1 MEKTNKSFG
10 LGLIGFDDN
19 QKKTFFAIFSLAE
32 SRLEQTWQIVDWE
45 LADFFLF
52 ATEKSQ
58 SEAFIVEKKLPI
70 DRCLFCSEQ
79 DTRVSNDL
87 FVDAKKIPRLVS
99 MVVVL
104 NRIATQTLLDSTSPA
119 SLIELEDIVTSNS
132 DNNFF
137 DPEQSFLKHLL
148 QNTSEPFACS
158 FSSPTG
164 SYKLYA
170 DLVGKVYYCQAGLKD
185 LGVCLG
191 VEEAIAT
198 HVVSPTEWNDVL
210 AHASTLPAR
219 PLNNLIW
226 YVAFK
231 LSNGRLLRGHLA
243 QDSVYL
249 TRWPDLG
256 VQDCGRYVKV
266 AAFMRH
272 NAVCLTEV
280 AEKTATPLADVY
292 NFYNACYL
300 IGIVE
305 KTDQPEAHTKILD
318 EDKQQ
323 LLAKITNR
331 LKEINN
337 HEER

>member
-10 LGLIGFDDN
+10 LGLIGFDEN
-19 QKKTFFAIFSLAE
+19 QKKTFSAIFSLAE
-32 SRLEQTWQIVDWE
+32 SRLEHVWQIADLE

-52 ATEKSQ
+52 ATDKSQ
-58 SEAFIVEKKLPI
+58 SDAFIVEKKLPI

-79 DTRVSNDL
+79 YTRGSNEV
-87 FVDAKKIPRLVS
+87 FVDEQKIPRLVS
-99 MVVVL
+99 MVDVL
-104 NRIATQTLLDSTSPA
+104 NRIATTQSLLDSTSA
-119 SLIELEDIVTSNS
+119 DSLIEQEDVVTSNS
-132 DNNFF
+132 NNDFF

-148 QNTSEPFACS
+148 NNTSEPFACS
-158 FSSPTG
+158 FSSPAG
-164 SYKLYA
+164 SCILYV
-170 DLVGKVYYCQAGLKD
+170 DLAGKVYYCQAGLKD

-191 VEEAIAT
+191 IDEGIAI
-198 HVVSPTEWNDVL
+198 HVVSPAEWNDVF

-226 YVAFK
+226 YVAFI
-231 LSNGRLLRGHLA
+231 LSNGRLLRGHA
-243 QDSVYL
+243 VHECVYL

-272 NAVCLTEV
+272 NAVCLSEV

-292 NFYNACYL
+292 NFFNACYL

-305 KTDQPEAHTKILD
+305 KTDQPEAHSKILD

-331 LKEINN
+331 LREIND
-337 HEER
+337 H